1 MLVLLAFASCL
12 WLRSPWLVTV
22 AMLLVSFGTDLGT
35 PAFWAYSQD
44 VGGRHVGSVLGWL
57 NMWGNF
63 GGELSPLLLGLLVD
77 RGLWGV
83 QFVCC
88 AVAFL
93 TAAIA
98 ILAVNPSRPID
109 FEQPMGSAA

>member
-1 MLVLLAFASCL
+1 MV
-12 WLRSPWLVTV
+12 
-22 AMLLVSFGTDLGT
+22 LVSFGTDLGT

-57 NMWGNF
+57 NMWGNV
-63 GGELSPLLLGLLVD
+63 GAALSPVLFGPMVEH
-77 RGLWGV
+77 GLWNL

-98 ILAVNPSRPID
+98 ILGVNPSRPNR
-109 FEQPMGSAA
+109 F